1 MSSEAE
7 TQIQREILIKMVKQ
21 IDLSK
26 LSDSKLR
33 RIINII
39 IEEEKKPMATIK
51 SDNISSIMEKCYKD
65 AQDIINKEKVINNK
79 EAPRI
84 IPKTPYDDKYSWKP
98 IWNAELQTSE
108 LSTFDN

>member
-1 MSSEAE
+1 MNSNKNFYTNLKMSSETE
-7 TQIQREILIKMVKQ
+7 TQIQREILIKIVKQ

-51 SDNISSIMEKCYKD
+51 SDNISSIMEKSYKD
-65 AQDIINKEKVINNK
+65 AQDIINKVGNQFGMQNFK
-79 EAPRI
+79 
-84 IPKTPYDDKYSWKP
+84 
-98 IWNAELQTSE
+98 LQS
-108 LSTFDN
+108 

>member
-1 MSSEAE
+1 MNSETE
-7 TQIQREILIKMVKQ
+7 TQREILIKMVKQ

-26 LSDSKLR
+26 LSDFKLR
-33 RIINII
+33 KIINII
-39 IEEEKKPMATIK
+39 IEEEKKPIATIK
-51 SDNISSIMEKCYKD
+51 SDNISSIMEKCYKE
-65 AQDIINKEKVINNK
+65 AQDINNK

-84 IPKTPYDDKYSWKP
+84 IPMTPYDDKYSWKP

>member
-1 MSSEAE
+1 MSSETE
-7 TQIQREILIKMVKQ
+7 TQIQREILIKIVKQ

-26 LSDSKLR
+26 LSDFKLR
-33 RIINII
+33 KIINII
-39 IEEEKKPMATIK
+39 IEEEKKPIATIK
-51 SDNISSIMEKCYKD
+51 SDNISSIMEKCYKE

-84 IPKTPYDDKYSWKP
+84 IPMTPYDDKYSWKP

>member
-1 MSSEAE
+1 MSSETE
-7 TQIQREILIKMVKQ
+7 TQREILIKMVKQ

-26 LSDSKLR
+26 LSDFKLR
-33 RIINII
+33 KIINII
-39 IEEEKKPMATIK
+39 IEEEKKPIATIK
-51 SDNISSIMEKCYKD
+51 SDNIPSIIEKCYKE

-84 IPKTPYDDKYSWKP
+84 IPMTPYDDKYSWKP
-98 IWNAELQTSE
+98 IWNAEFQTSE

>member
-1 MSSEAE
+1 MSSETE
-7 TQIQREILIKMVKQ
+7 TQREILIKMVKQ

-26 LSDSKLR
+26 LSDFKLR
-33 RIINII
+33 KIINII
-39 IEEEKKPMATIK
+39 IEEEKKPIATIK
-51 SDNISSIMEKCYKD
+51 SDNIPSIMEKCYKE

-84 IPKTPYDDKYSWKP
+84 IPMTPYDDKYSWKP
-98 IWNAELQTSE
+98 IWNAELQTSK

>member
-1 MSSEAE
+1 MSSETE
-7 TQIQREILIKMVKQ
+7 TQREILIKMVKQ

-26 LSDSKLR
+26 LSDFKLR
-33 RIINII
+33 KIINII
-39 IEEEKKPMATIK
+39 IEEEKKPIATIK
-51 SDNISSIMEKCYKD
+51 SDNISSIMEKCYKE

-84 IPKTPYDDKYSWKP
+84 IPMAPYDDKYSWKP

>member
-1 MSSEAE
+1 
-7 TQIQREILIKMVKQ
+7 MVKQ

-26 LSDSKLR
+26 LSDFKLR
-33 RIINII
+33 KIINII
-39 IEEEKKPMATIK
+39 IEEEKKPIATIK
-51 SDNISSIMEKCYKD
+51 SDNIPSIMEKCYKE

-84 IPKTPYDDKYSWKP
+84 IPMAPYDDKYSWKP

>member
-1 MSSEAE
+1 MSSETE
-7 TQIQREILIKMVKQ
+7 IQREILIKMVKQ
-21 IDLSK
+21 IDLSS
-26 LSDSKLR
+26 LSDFKLR
-33 RIINII
+33 KIINII
-39 IEEEKKPMATIK
+39 IEEEKKPIATIK
-51 SDNISSIMEKCYKD
+51 SDNISSIMEKCYKE

-84 IPKTPYDDKYSWKP
+84 IPMTPYDDKYSWKP

>member
-1 MSSEAE
+1 MSSETE
-7 TQIQREILIKMVKQ
+7 TQREILIKMVKQ

-26 LSDSKLR
+26 LSDFKLR
-33 RIINII
+33 KIINII
-39 IEEEKKPMATIK
+39 IEEEKKPIATIK
-51 SDNISSIMEKCYKD
+51 SDNIPSIMEKYYKE

-84 IPKTPYDDKYSWKP
+84 IPMTPYDDKYSWKP

>member
-1 MSSEAE
+1 MSSETE
-7 TQIQREILIKMVKQ
+7 TQIQREILIKIVKQ

-33 RIINII
+33 RIINIII

-65 AQDIINKEKVINNK
+65 AQDIINKVGNQFG
-79 EAPRI
+79 
-84 IPKTPYDDKYSWKP
+84 T
-98 IWNAELQTSE
+98 
-108 LSTFDN
+108 

>member
-1 MSSEAE
+1 MSSETE
-7 TQIQREILIKMVKQ
+7 TQREILIKMVKQ

-26 LSDSKLR
+26 LSDAKLR

-39 IEEEKKPMATIK
+39 IEEEKKPIATIK
-51 SDNISSIMEKCYKD
+51 SDNILSIMEKCYKE
-65 AQDIINKEKVINNK
+65 AQDIINAKEKVINNK

-84 IPKTPYDDKYSWKP
+84 IPMTPYDDKYSWKP
-98 IWNAELQTSE
+98 VWNAELQTSE